1 MAAMFEGGATPFV
14 PPRDLHARGFTLI
27 ADPVVLMLRITGP
40 LEQTLASLRLYVTGE
55 NGIAHAGF
63 LAWAGTVAQTLL
75 QQ

>member
-14 PPRDLHARGFTLI
+14 PPRDLHATGFTHI
-27 ADPVVLMLRITGP
+27 ADPVVLMQRITGL
-40 LEQTLASLRLYVTGE
+40 LEQSLRLYVTGE